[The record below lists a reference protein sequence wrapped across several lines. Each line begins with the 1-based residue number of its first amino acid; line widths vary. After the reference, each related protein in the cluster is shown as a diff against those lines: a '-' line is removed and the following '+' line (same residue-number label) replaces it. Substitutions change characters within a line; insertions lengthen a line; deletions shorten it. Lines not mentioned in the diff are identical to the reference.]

1 MDPVDFPFHLWRVKA
16 GRFEYANWQK
26 NGKIIPVLC
35 VTNFMNITQKQQL
48 GRIYIYIKKNKS
60 FFMGQIIFI

>member
-48 GRIYIYIKKNKS
+48 GRIYIWRKK
-60 FFMGQIIFI
+60 